1 MNGNVPVKDS
11 SAVNHLINTDVNPD
25 GSETQV
31 VKLQVGNEGQNGGLV
46 SGDNPLPVTL
56 SVYFKRMFQIFG
68 RMRFSSSSDLY
79 VNVTSLPTLST
90 VTTVTTVSTMTTGN
104 IGFGDIGKAATAMLT
119 SQQNFQSGVGKNF
132 VRG

>member
-1 MNGNVPVKDS
+1 MADVAVKDS
-11 SAVNHLINTDVNPD
+11 SAVQHLINTDTNPD

-56 SVYFKRMFQIFG
+56 SVYFKRMFQVFG
-68 RMRFSSSSDLY
+68 RMRFSPSSDLY

-104 IGFGDIGKAATAMLT
+104 IGFGDTGKAVTAMLT

>member
-1 MNGNVPVKDS
+1 MADVVVKDS
-11 SAVNHLINTDVNPD
+11 SAVQHLINTDTNPD

-90 VTTVTTVSTMTTGN
+90 VTTVSTMTTGN
-104 IGFGDIGKAATAMLT
+104 IGFGDIGKAATAILT

>member
-1 MNGNVPVKDS
+1 MADVAVKDS
-11 SAVNHLINTDVNPD
+11 SAVQHLINTDTNPD

-104 IGFGDIGKAATAMLT
+104 IGFGDTGKAATAMLT

>member
-1 MNGNVPVKDS
+1 MSGNVPVRDS

-68 RMRFSSSSDLY
+68 RMRFSPSSDLY
-79 VNVTSLPTLST
+79 VNVTSLPTLS
-90 VTTVTTVSTMTTGN
+90 TVTTVSTMTTGN

-132 VRG
+132 VRS

>member
-1 MNGNVPVKDS
+1 MADVAVKDS
-11 SAVNHLINTDVNPD
+11 SAVQHLINTDTNPD

-90 VTTVTTVSTMTTGN
+90 VSTVSTITTGN
-104 IGFGDIGKAATAMLT
+104 IGFGDTGKAATAMLT

-132 VRG
+132 VRS

>member
-1 MNGNVPVKDS
+1 MADVAVKDS
-11 SAVNHLINTDVNPD
+11 SAVQHLINTDTNPD

-90 VTTVTTVSTMTTGN
+90 VTTVTTVSTMATGN